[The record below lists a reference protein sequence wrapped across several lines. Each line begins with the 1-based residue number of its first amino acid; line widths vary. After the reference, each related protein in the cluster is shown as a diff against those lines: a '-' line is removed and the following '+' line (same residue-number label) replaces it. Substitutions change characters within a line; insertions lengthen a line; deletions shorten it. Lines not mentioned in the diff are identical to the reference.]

1 MIRHHDLPDAGR
13 VGRRHGMISGSWL
26 LPIIAMVL
34 VILPNFCP
42 CTSILFP
49 HPNKYADTT
58 VGRNNIGRIYNP
70 SSSAT
75 NSPAS
80 FTSLKA
86 SSSESSCWSVRNCLG
101 RTEAESLLN
110 DPEFLPTLEYG
121 DRIVFGRQ
129 AAEKEHGGGD
139 NDGDEEVGIMFSDD
153 PRLAR
158 TYAEFPLKS
167 LDILLDEAV
176 RHLPTETI
184 DSNDAGA
191 AVNMVDIGSGLGRI
205 VLYSA
210 LTRGTNEAGKNH
222 SNNDGNNNNN
232 NPSWNVRGIEI
243 SSSLHNRALEFV
255 QTGVEREIFEENTI
269 EKNNGDDRRSF
280 GSRNSLS
287 FQCGSAIDES
297 GRSLL
302 EDAHLVFAY
311 STAFKATGFD
321 PGVGALILDTE
332 EWSLP
337 LSEACSDGCVVIT
350 TDRALNPDLGWRVVE
365 RLEVP
370 NPEVLGTTGYIH
382 VLETKLN

>member
-1 MIRHHDLPDAGR
+1 MSRHHDVQDASR
-13 VGRRHGMISGSWL
+13 VGRRHGMISDSWL
-26 LPIIAMVL
+26 LPIIAMMS
-34 VILPNFCP
+34 VIFSNIHP
-42 CTSILFP
+42 CATISFP
-49 HPNKYADTT
+49 HPKNHADTT
-58 VGRNNIGRIYNP
+58 FCRRNIGRIYNP

-75 NSPAS
+75 KLPSS
-80 FTSLKA
+80 STLLKA
-86 SSSESSCWSVRNCLG
+86 SSSGSIWSVRNHLG
-101 RTEAESLLN
+101 RADAQSLLN
-110 DPEFLPTLEYG
+110 DPEFLPSGEYG

-129 AAEKEHGGGD
+129 AAEKEHGGG
-139 NDGDEEVGIMFSDD
+139 NDDDDEEEVGIMFSDD

-158 TYAEFPLKS
+158 TYAEFPLES

-176 RHLPTETI
+176 CHLPTETI

-191 AVNMVDIGSGLGRI
+191 ALNMVDIGSGLGRI

-210 LTRGTNEAGKNH
+210 LTRGTNEAGKNN
-222 SNNDGNNNNN
+222 SNNDGNS
-232 NPSWNVRGIEI
+232 SWNVRGIEI
-243 SSSLHNRALEFV
+243 SSSLHNKALEFV
-255 QTGVEREIFEENTI
+255 QTGVEREIFLENTI
-269 EKNNGDDRRSF
+269 EENDSDDRRSL
-280 GSRNSLS
+280 GSRNSFS
-287 FQCGSAIDES
+287 FHCGSAIDEN

-321 PGVGALILDTE
+321 PNVGALILDTN

-337 LSEACSDGCVVIT
+337 LSEACSDGCVVVT

-382 VLETKLN
+382 VLEKKPN